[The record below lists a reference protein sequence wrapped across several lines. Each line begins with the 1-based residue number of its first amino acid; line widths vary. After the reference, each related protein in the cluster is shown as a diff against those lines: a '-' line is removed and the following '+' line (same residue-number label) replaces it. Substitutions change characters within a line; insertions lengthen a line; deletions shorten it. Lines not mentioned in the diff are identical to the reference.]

1 MKIYYNPKLKQLARN
16 LRNNSTLAEVLLW
29 VRLKG
34 KQMMG
39 YRFMRQ
45 KPIGEYIV
53 DFFCSKLS
61 LVIEVD
67 GESHYKKERQDLKRQ
82 EYLES
87 IGLTVLRF
95 DNDQIKEGLDY
106 VLQEIEDWIKK
117 KETQPTRLKQG

>member
-1 MKIYYNPKLKQLARN
+1 
-16 LRNNSTLAEVLLW
+16 
-29 VRLKG
+29 
-34 KQMMG
+34 
-39 YRFMRQ
+39 MRQ